1 MSYML
6 LVVVGD
12 IDEIATTM
20 PITLRPYSGGKLN
33 AQRNACERKKRE
45 SNEIQDQEMEMVKEI
60 DRVPTTFH
68 GLDFLSIMS

>member
-1 MSYML
+1 MQHASCIRRITNELHIMSYM

-45 SNEIQDQEMEMVKEI
+45 
-60 DRVPTTFH
+60 
-68 GLDFLSIMS
+68 